1 MSNIQDIPYP
11 DVLHLLDACIRGYR
25 QLSNKVGFFNV
36 DEDQIGVN
44 QKGQARVWLN
54 THFESTQIIGNRNVS
69 ESQMVEDILGIVFN
83 SADRESYPPNI
94 PNLS

>member
-1 MSNIQDIPYP
+1 MNAQVFEKEDFSCCSGDANETKVLIEKIPLRMSNIQDIPYP

-44 QKGQARVWLN
+44 
-54 THFESTQIIGNRNVS
+54 
-69 ESQMVEDILGIVFN
+69 
-83 SADRESYPPNI
+83 
-94 PNLS
+94 

>member
-1 MSNIQDIPYP
+1 MLIEKIPLRMSNIQDIPYP

-44 QKGQARVWLN
+44 
-54 THFESTQIIGNRNVS
+54 
-69 ESQMVEDILGIVFN
+69 
-83 SADRESYPPNI
+83 
-94 PNLS
+94 